1 MSSEE
6 EVAGNLDSHSDEDD
20 YNEVINNDDHNSNE
34 DDIIGDDIIHDD
46 GVSEYLSDSNIGP
59 ANQTR
64 FRRATG
70 FTAWEI
76 QGLEWHNK
84 YRSRHRAPALKLDRK
99 VGLLGQKNQ
108 RRLLKKSRI

>member
-6 EVAGNLDSHSDEDD
+6 EVAGHLDSHSDEDD
-20 YNEVINNDDHNSNE
+20 IIDDEVIDNNVIDDSG
-34 DDIIGDDIIHDD
+34 I
-46 GVSEYLSDSNIGP
+46 SEYLTDSDIGP

-64 FRRATG
+64 FRRGAG